1 MRFHYGL
8 WKDMSLR
15 SIFWKNKEPE
25 PLNRDSEVLCL
36 ALSSEFVVFI
46 TLLSD
51 FTAVS
56 EKVIA

>member
-1 MRFHYGL
+1 MRFHYSL

-25 PLNRDSEVLCL
+25 PLNRDSKVLCL

-46 TLLSD
+46 MLLSD